1 MVTAALIREA
11 RKRAGLSQ
19 AELAARLGR
28 PQSAVARWES
38 GLRTPSLE
46 VVREVARACELEL
59 RFGFARI
66 DDSYDWLIDRQ
77 LELEPVARLSGML
90 NGVAFEPL
98 PTLQALHDW
107 GVTYVLIGEV
117 AAVLHGCPIT
127 LDRELLAVTPRSA
140 DTDRLGAALRSLGA
154 VPERGGDEY
163 HGLHTVEPWTLPTG
177 GTIEVVPTPAGTQG
191 FSDLRRDARLVEL
204 GPGLPSV
211 PVAWIADLVRIA
223 DASPRPVDQAWRS
236 ALRTLAE
243 RTGRP
248 RHAPRSLRETRG
260 AGR

>member
-1 MVTAALIREA
+1 VVTAALIREA

-28 PQSAVARWES
+28 PQSSVARWES

-46 VVREVARACELEL
+46 VVRDVARACELEL

-77 LELEPVARLSGML
+77 LELKPVERVSRML

-98 PTLQALHDW
+98 PILQALHEW
-107 GVTYVLIGEV
+107 GVSYVLIGEV
-117 AAVLHGCPIT
+117 AAVLHGCPLT
-127 LDRELLAVTPRSA
+127 LDRQLLAVTPRSA
-140 DTDRLGAALRSLGA
+140 DTERVAAALRSLGA
-154 VPERGGDEY
+154 VPQPRGDKF
-163 HGLHTVEPWTLPTG
+163 HGLHAVEPWTLPSG
-177 GTIEVVPTPAGTQG
+177 DAIEVVPTPAGTQG
-191 FSDLRRDARLVEL
+191 FNGLRRDSTLLEL
-204 GPGLPSV
+204 GPGLTAV
-211 PVAWIADLVRIA
+211 PVASIADLVRIA

-248 RHAPRSLRETRG
+248 RRVSHSRSETPIS
-260 AGR
+260 GR